1 MLFRALARWF
11 CVPGPEVFQTHFN
24 PPEMQIMLTLKVGQ
38 SVPLTVHPKT
48 SEGQE
53 CQVDGTPVWDSNGT
67 AGVSLQADLDG
78 RTCLVTALAPGIAEI
93 HVSADADLGEG
104 LRAIKAGLSIRVIQ
118 PEAVE
123 LAIEAGEIQGGLP
136 TEVEA

>member
-11 CVPGPEVFQTHFN
+11 CVPGPEVFQPLN
-24 PPEMQIMLTLKVGQ
+24 PPELHLMLTLKVGQ
-38 SVPLTVHPKT
+38 SVTLTVHPKT

-104 LRAIKAGLSIRVIQ
+104 VRAIKAGLSLRVIQ

-123 LAIEAGEIQGGLP
+123 LAIEAGEIQGLQ

>member
-1 MLFRALARWF
+1 MFFRALTRWLR
-11 CVPGPEVFQTHFN
+11 VPGPEVFQTFT
-24 PPEMQIMLTLKVGQ
+24 PPELQIMLTLKVGQ

-53 CQVDGTPVWDSNGT
+53 CQVDGIPVWQSSGS
-67 AGVSLQADLDG
+67 AGIILQADLDG
-78 RTCLVTALAPGIAEI
+78 RTCLVTALAAGIAEI

-104 LRAIKAGLSIRVIQ
+104 LRAIKAGLSLRVIQ
-118 PEAVE
+118 PEATE
-123 LAIEAGEIQGGLP
+123 LIIEAGQIQDGLP

>member
-1 MLFRALARWF
+1 
-11 CVPGPEVFQTHFN
+11 
-24 PPEMQIMLTLKVGQ
+24 MLTLKVGQ
-38 SVPLTVHPKT
+38 SVSLTVHPKT

-78 RTCLVTALAPGIAEI
+78 RTCLVTALAAGIAEI

-104 LRAIKAGLSIRVIQ
+104 LRAIKAGLSLRVIQ

-123 LAIEAGEIQGGLP
+123 LAIEAGEIQGLQ

>member
-1 MLFRALARWF
+1 MLFRALARWLR
-11 CVPGPEVFQTHFN
+11 VPGPEVFQPIN
-24 PPEMQIMLTLKVGQ
+24 PPELHLMLTLKVGQ
-38 SVPLTVHPKT
+38 SVSLTVHPKT

-78 RTCLVTALAPGIAEI
+78 RTCLVTALAAGIAEI

-104 LRAIKAGLSIRVIQ
+104 LRAIKAGLSLRVIQ

-123 LAIEAGEIQGGLP
+123 LAIEAGEIQGLQ

>member
-1 MLFRALARWF
+1 MLFRALARWLR
-11 CVPGPEVFQTHFN
+11 VPGPEMFQPIN
-24 PPEMQIMLTLKVGQ
+24 PPELHLMLTLKVGQ
-38 SVPLTVHPKT
+38 SVSLTVHPKT

-78 RTCLVTALAPGIAEI
+78 RTCLVTALAAGIAEI

-104 LRAIKAGLSIRVIQ
+104 LRAIKAGLSLRVIQ

-123 LAIEAGEIQGGLP
+123 LAIEAGEIQGLQ

>member
-1 MLFRALARWF
+1 VLFRALARWLR
-11 CVPGPEVFQTHFN
+11 VPGPEMFQPLN
-24 PPEMQIMLTLKVGQ
+24 PPELTLMLTLKVGQ

-104 LRAIKAGLSIRVIQ
+104 LRAIKAGLSLRVIQ

-123 LAIEAGEIQGGLP
+123 LAIEAGEIQGLQ

>member
-1 MLFRALARWF
+1 MIFRALERWLR
-11 CVPGPEVFQTHFN
+11 VPGPEMFQPIN
-24 PPEMQIMLTLKVGQ
+24 PPELTLMLTLKVGQ
-38 SVPLTVHPKT
+38 SVSLTVHPKT

-78 RTCLVTALAPGIAEI
+78 RTCLVTALAAGIAEI

-104 LRAIKAGLSIRVIQ
+104 VRAIKAGLSLRVIQ

-123 LAIEAGEIQGGLP
+123 LAIEAGEIQGLQ